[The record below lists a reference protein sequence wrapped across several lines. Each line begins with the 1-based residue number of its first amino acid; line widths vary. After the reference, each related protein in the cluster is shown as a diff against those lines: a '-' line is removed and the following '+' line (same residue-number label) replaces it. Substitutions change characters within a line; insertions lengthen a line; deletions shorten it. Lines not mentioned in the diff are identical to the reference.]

1 MKRLAHI
8 DSLRA
13 VAVILV
19 IWHHIFQDYSNVTLP
34 RYLLPVRFFFIE
46 YGASG
51 VQIFFCLSG
60 FIILMINIEE
70 KQKFDFWKF
79 LRSRYTRLVPG
90 IIFLGAFSIPILGTR
105 KWLFSVLPS
114 ITLIDPS
121 IYNKISGVE
130 SFSWFSN
137 VMWTLFS
144 EIRFYV
150 IFAFVFWIFKKKS
163 INQRLIVLIS
173 ILSIAKILVILTQ
186 SNFLE
191 TFFQLLLITNDSSY
205 FILGMVLA
213 LVFNR
218 RDNRRLRNKFTGV
231 SVVILMSLFLEK
243 YFVFQIDLEFAFLAP
258 MLAILVL
265 WKVENP
271 LIQKVSK
278 YIGEPS
284 YISYLTHLHFIF
296 IFRLIGFKQNPF
308 LELFLLPVIIFA
320 LSYFVHLK
328 IELPAIKFLR
338 SKF

>member
-19 IWHHIFQDYSNVTLP
+19 IWHHIFQDYSNVSFP
-34 RYLLPVRFFFIE
+34 RFLLPVRFFFIE

-60 FIILMINIEE
+60 FIILMINIDD
-70 KQKFDFWKF
+70 KQKFHFWKF
-79 LRSRYTRLVPG
+79 MRSRYTRLVPG
-90 IIFLGAFSIPILGTR
+90 IIFLGAISIPILGTR
-105 KWLFSVLPS
+105 KWLYSVFPS

-121 IYNKISGVE
+121 IYNKIAGVE
-130 SFSWFSN
+130 NFSWFSN

-150 IFAFVFWIFKKKS
+150 IFAFVFWVFKKKS
-163 INQRLIVLIS
+163 INQKLIVLIS
-173 ILSIAKILVILTQ
+173 ILLIAKILVILTQ
-186 SNFLE
+186 GNFLE
-191 TFFQLLLITNDSSY
+191 TYFQLFFITNDSSY
-205 FILGMVLA
+205 FILGMALA
-213 LVFNR
+213 FVYNR
-218 RDNRRLRNKFTGV
+218 RDDRRQRNDLAWV
-231 SVVILMSLFLEK
+231 SVVILVLYFLEK
-243 YFVFQIDLEFAFLAP
+243 NFLSQVNMEFVFLAP

-271 LIQKVSK
+271 LIEKVSK
-278 YIGEPS
+278 YIGAPS

-296 IFRLIGFKQNPF
+296 IFRLMGFKHDPF
-308 LELFLLPVIIFA
+308 IELILLPAIIFA